1 MSNTTNREASNS
13 SDTPKREGPL
23 DRTPVNHID
32 PRNSDK
38 KSLFSAMKQ
47 KEETSSNEHNAQIR
61 SKLPTFH
68 NPLKRFMKSKSER
81 ETDSEVGN
89 VNHCE
94 IRPRVLEKID
104 EVANL
109 GSASTLNEQDTAKS
123 DTSDY
128 RSEHHSAD
136 AARTRESYQD
146 LASYFSEGDPD
157 EPSTS
162 ATNTIVLSAST
173 FDRDVERTELS
184 ENLQSTTM
192 TTTTTTSTS
201 FGSEI
206 TDTVSNSMN
215 TEEVSDVDFT
225 DTLQRGTIVAVAP
238 AGLTFSA
245 QLGNEIISVSETT
258 ESRMRDQRI
267 GRDDPREFYNNSLR
281 MVIRKPICPQNDEPS
296 IY

>member
-1 MSNTTNREASNS
+1 MSNTINKEASKS
-13 SDTPKREGPL
+13 SDIPKRQDPV
-23 DRTPVNHID
+23 DHTSVNH
-32 PRNSDK
+32 SDK
-38 KSLFSAMKQ
+38 KSLFSIMKQ
-47 KEETSSNEHNAQIR
+47 KIR

-68 NPLKRFMKSKSER
+68 NPLRRFMKSKSER
-81 ETDSEVGN
+81 ESDSEAEN
-89 VNHCE
+89 VNHGE

-104 EVANL
+104 ELANVD
-109 GSASTLNEQDTAKS
+109 SASTLNEQDTEKS
-123 DTSDY
+123 NTSDY
-128 RSEHHSAD
+128 QFEHHPMD

-146 LASYFSEGDPD
+146 LASYFSEVDPD

-173 FDRDVERTELS
+173 FDRDLERTEPS

-192 TTTTTTSTS
+192 TSTTSTS

-215 TEEVSDVDFT
+215 TEEVSDADFT

-238 AGLTFSA
+238 IGQAFSA
-245 QLGNEIISVSETT
+245 QLGNEIINVSETT
-258 ESRMRDQRI
+258 ESRTRDQRI
-267 GRDDPREFYNNSLR
+267 GRDDPREFYNNTLR
-281 MVIRKPICPQNDEPS
+281 MVVIRKPICPQNDEPS

>member
-1 MSNTTNREASNS
+1 MSDTINREASKS
-13 SDTPKREGPL
+13 SDTPKRR
-23 DRTPVNHID
+23 DSVDHTSINHS
-32 PRNSDK
+32 NK
-38 KSLFSAMKQ
+38 KSLLSVMKQ

-81 ETDSEVGN
+81 ESDSQAEN
-89 VNHCE
+89 VNYSE

-104 EVANL
+104 ELANVD
-109 GSASTLNEQDTAKS
+109 SASTLNEQDTEKS
-123 DTSDY
+123 LDY
-128 RSEHHSAD
+128 QFEHHPMD

-146 LASYFSEGDPD
+146 LASYFSEDPD

-173 FDRDVERTELS
+173 FDRDLERTEPS

-192 TTTTTTSTS
+192 TSTISTS

-215 TEEVSDVDFT
+215 TEEVSEADFT

-238 AGLTFSA
+238 IGQTFST
-245 QLGNEIISVSETT
+245 QLGNEIITMPETT
-258 ESRMRDQRI
+258 ESRTRDQRI
-267 GRDDPREFYNNSLR
+267 GRDDPQEYYNSTLR
-281 MVIRKPICPQNDEPS
+281 MVVIRKPICPQNDEPS

>member
-1 MSNTTNREASNS
+1 MSNTTNREASRS
-13 SDTPKREGPL
+13 SDTPKQRGSA
-23 DRTPVNHID
+23 DHTSVNHFD
-32 PRNSDK
+32 RRNSDK

-47 KEETSSNEHNAQIR
+47 KIR

-81 ETDSEVGN
+81 ETNSEVEN

-94 IRPRVLEKID
+94 IHPRVLEEID
-104 EVANL
+104 ELANL
-109 GSASTLNEQDTAKS
+109 SSASTLNEQGTTKS
-123 DTSDY
+123 NSSDY
-128 RSEHHSAD
+128 RSEHHPVD

-146 LASYFSEGDPD
+146 LASYFSEVDPD

-173 FDRDVERTELS
+173 FDRDVERTEPS

-192 TTTTTTSTS
+192 TSTTSTS

-206 TDTVSNSMN
+206 TDIVSNSMN
-215 TEEVSDVDFT
+215 TEEVSDADFT
-225 DTLQRGTIVAVAP
+225 DTLQRGTIVAMAP
-238 AGLTFSA
+238 MELTFTA

-258 ESRMRDQRI
+258 ESRTRDQRI
-267 GRDDPREFYNNSLR
+267 GRDDPREFYNSTLR